1 MDEKTFEQLDM
12 HKQSKYTLVVA
23 AAKRARQLLDDGAE
37 DEPGRI
43 KPVTQALSEI
53 QTGKLYIDRRDTGPK

>member
-1 MDEKTFEQLDM
+1 MSQGHFERLAVNQP
-12 HKQSKYTLVVA
+12 SKYTLVVA

-43 KPVTQALSEI
+43 KPVTQALGEI
-53 QTGKLYIDRRDTGPK
+53 ASGKIYIERPDTGIK

>member
-1 MDEKTFEQLDM
+1 MDDKKFEQLEM
-12 HKQSKYTLVVA
+12 QQHSKYTLVVA

-43 KPVTQALSEI
+43 KSVTQALAEI
-53 QTGKLYIDRRDTGPK
+53 HTGKLYIERRDTGSK

>member
-1 MDEKTFEQLDM
+1 MAEGIYRQLTAV
-12 HKQSKYTLVVA
+12 QSKYTLVVA

-43 KPVTQALSEI
+43 KPVTQALREI
-53 QTGKLYIDRRDTGPK
+53 ATGKLYVESPETEPR